1 MHSPVRIYRQPILRA
16 AGFRRRARARRGF
29 IPVLAQ
35 ESEFHPG
42 PDYFSRAIHPRGEH
56 SLGFSLSDLH
66 LAFEGLAE
74 GDRNLLQA
82 RYGIFVADRP
92 TEGAG
97 RIRVVQAGVPGFLQ
111 SRHQGRGVPEIYRL
125 EQVWR
130 GELLTAYAYEFA
142 GCFDF
147 VSHRGQLAIAPSQ
160 GDPVHRAVENF
171 LRVVSAH
178 WFLRRGGLLIHASGV
193 VREGRA
199 HLFFGPSSS
208 GKTTVTLLSDG
219 DLILGDDLIL
229 LRESDS
235 GFAACAVPFRG
246 LYREPPQTDQAFPL
260 AGLYRLVK
268 DRDDFLVDLSPSLG
282 AAELM
287 GSLPFVMEAGRGGEA
302 LETASRI
309 VREMPVRRLIF
320 RKSADFW

>member
-1 MHSPVRIYRQPILRA
+1 M
-16 AGFRRRARARRGF
+16 
-29 IPVLAQ
+29 
-35 ESEFHPG
+35 
-42 PDYFSRAIHPRGEH
+42 
-56 SLGFSLSDLH
+56 DLH
-66 LAFEGLAE
+66 LVFEGFAE
-74 GDRNLLQA
+74 EDRNLLKA
-82 RYGIFVADRP
+82 RYGSFVAEVPR
-92 TEGAG
+92 EGAG
-97 RIRVVQAGVPGFLQ
+97 RIRVVQSGVPGFLR
-111 SRHQGRGVPEIYRL
+111 SRHLETGAPEVYRL

-147 VSHRGQLAIAPSQ
+147 ESNTGQLAIAPAQ
-160 GDPVHRAVENF
+160 GDPLHRAVENF

-199 HLFFGPSSS
+199 HLFFGPSGS
-208 GKTTVTLLSDG
+208 GKTTVTLLSAG

-229 LRESDS
+229 VREAHSR
-235 GFAACAVPFRG
+235 FEACAVPFRG
-246 LYREPPQTDQAFPL
+246 LYREPPQADQAFPL

-287 GSLPFVMEAGRGGEA
+287 GSLPFVMEADRGGAA

-309 VREMPVRRLIF
+309 VRGLPVRRLHF
-320 RKSADFW
+320 RKSADFWKLLQPGEGKGKDD